1 MIDYSKM
8 KKEDLINL
16 IKQEKQT
23 NVTGCTFTGVKWDKT
38 AVESINNVSKAL
50 LNLTELYKSQN
61 INIESLI
68 SIGDKGGEQ

>member
-23 NVTGCTFTGVKWDKT
+23 NITGCTFTGVKWDKT

>member
-8 KKEDLINL
+8 KKKDLIKL

-23 NVTGCTFTGVKWDKT
+23 NITGCTFTGVEWDKT